1 MAQDWFGAFESP
13 MRRKNGPGRS
23 CFGVTVSL
31 NIFAILVFVI
41 GPSFATGTD
50 IEPPTSKNGHDCL
63 FAKGDSFASF
73 PYPLGSFS
81 GLSIDRE
88 GVKPGEPQGLDLV
101 TRASDDRWSLGN
113 NRFGAREILMGELQQ
128 WSFAPD
134 AAASNSSDAQI
145 DDPSKRVATA
155 VYLSLTICSG
165 PSLKESLSNTA
176 QALPQLV
183 VYVSTSDSLRDPGPH
198 HKDGSG
204 QTVYHSSEGYMS
216 ATLNAASD
224 VYIAVA
230 APSGGN
236 FSGSYSYQIAA
247 STDDFF
253 HNVDDHAALLSFDDS
268 GSETALLATVSPA
281 DQILTEEQRKQWEN
295 NTTVYKFYVNNANST
310 VVSGLSRS
318 YCALAQ
324 HSQASNGH
332 NVQASMF
339 RRRRETDGLQEQFY
353 VTGLNRSSTYVGIL
367 AMGNS
372 GDSGDGLVGGG
383 GKVWKPK
390 SFSTKSDG
398 NCDVIYDLDFC
409 SDVAYS
415 VPSNPSMSMSEIRT
429 KYDNY
434 AANLYKKFNYS
445 LQQIQCNTSNETIY
459 SMAVGC
465 DDCAAAYKSWLCAV
479 TIPRC
484 DDYSSTSN
492 RTAVMVR
499 NAAQPFPN
507 GTEITNQTLRDSPVT
522 NRPRNSGLIDKEIN
536 PGPYKEVL
544 PNISFCHDLVRSCPM
559 SLGFSCPSG
568 KYLAYSYDISVAP
581 SLRVPYPLGAIMT
594 AYSVIVVVFHSF
606 S

>member
-1 MAQDWFGAFESP
+1 
-13 MRRKNGPGRS
+13 MRRKNAPGQS
-23 CFGVTVSL
+23 HFGATASL
-31 NIFAILVFVI
+31 TILFAVLIIVI
-41 GPSFATGTD
+41 GPAFATGRD
-50 IEPPTSKNGHDCL
+50 LGPLTSENGHGRL
-63 FAKGDSFASF
+63 LAKDDTPGGF
-73 PYPLGSFS
+73 PYLLGSFS
-81 GLSIDRE
+81 GLSIDHE
-88 GVKPGEPQGLDLV
+88 GNKAGEPQGLDLV
-101 TRASDDRWSLGN
+101 SRASDDGRSLGN
-113 NRFGAREILMGELQQ
+113 NRLGAREILMGELQQ

-134 AAASNSSDAQI
+134 AAASNSSDSQSDISLKHAI
-145 DDPSKRVATA
+145 TA

-165 PSLKESLSNTA
+165 PILKESVSNTA
-176 QALPQLV
+176 QALPQLA
-183 VYVSTSDSLRDPGPH
+183 VYVSTSDSLQNPGPH
-198 HKDGSG
+198 HKDGRG

-216 ATLNAASD
+216 ATVNATSNL
-224 VYIAVA
+224 YIAVA
-230 APSGGN
+230 APNDGN

-253 HNVDDHAALLSFDDS
+253 HNVDDNAALLSFNDS
-268 GSETALLATVSPA
+268 GSETALLTTVSPA
-281 DQILTEEQRKQWEN
+281 DKILTEEQQKQWEN
-295 NTTVYKFYVNNANST
+295 NTTVFKFFVNNVNST
-310 VVSGLSRS
+310 VGSGLSRS

-324 HSQASNGH
+324 HSQASKGH
-332 NVQASMF
+332 NVQASMLS
-339 RRRRETDGLQEQFY
+339 RKHEDNGLQEQFY

-372 GDSGDGLVGGG
+372 TDSGDGIVGGG
-383 GKVWKPK
+383 GKVWKAK

-409 SDVAYS
+409 SNVAYS
-415 VPSNPSMSMSEIRT
+415 VPSNPSMNMSEIRA

-434 AANLYKKFNYS
+434 AADLYKNFNYS

-465 DDCAAAYKSWLCAV
+465 DDCAAAYRSWLCAV

-507 GTEITNQTLRDSPVT
+507 GTKITNQTLRDSPVT

-544 PNISFCHDLVRSCPM
+544 PNVSLCHNLVRSCPM

-568 KYLAYSYDISVAP
+568 KYLAYSYDTSAAS
-581 SLRVPYPLGAIMT
+581 SLRVPYSFWDIMMAYSAIM
-594 AYSVIVVVFHSF
+594 IVFSSF
-606 S
+606 